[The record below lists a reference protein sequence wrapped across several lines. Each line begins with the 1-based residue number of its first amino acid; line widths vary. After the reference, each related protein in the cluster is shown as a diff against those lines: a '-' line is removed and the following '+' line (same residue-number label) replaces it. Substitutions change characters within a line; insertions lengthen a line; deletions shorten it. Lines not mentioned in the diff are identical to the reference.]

1 MLMSF
6 IPEGI
11 GMSLPVYA
19 ITFGD
24 FDYDLD
30 GAGKATIKG
39 YYGPGGNV
47 EIPETLD
54 DHQVVSIGDSV
65 FSNKT
70 NITSVM
76 MHTGR
81 AITLKKSELNAL
93 LYTGKAPNTKYL
105 VPGDDFTVTYKNN
118 VGPGTAKVIV
128 KGLGDYGGTMTLT
141 FKIKAKKSNVIEMIL
156 KAVGN

>member
-1 MLMSF
+1 MLMSC

-19 ITFGD
+19 STFGD

-54 DHQVVSIGDSV
+54 TI
-65 FSNKT
+65 N
-70 NITSVM
+70 
-76 MHTGR
+76 
-81 AITLKKSELNAL
+81 
-93 LYTGKAPNTKYL
+93 
-105 VPGDDFTVTYKNN
+105 
-118 VGPGTAKVIV
+118 
-128 KGLGDYGGTMTLT
+128 
-141 FKIKAKKSNVIEMIL
+141 
-156 KAVGN
+156 